1 MLGVFGFL
9 NSRNIVKMG
18 GPLIATVAGA
28 IAMVILVNIAK
39 KMPAIKE
46 YTLGI
51 AMLIGMF
58 VATILT

>member
-1 MLGVFGFL
+1 
-9 NSRNIVKMG
+9 
-18 GPLIATVAGA
+18 
-28 IAMVILVNIAK
+28 MVILVNIAK